1 MKADTRWMRQCADD
15 IDATGGSVRKLL
27 GPADGAVS
35 TLKAAAPGWDFTG
48 SVDEM
53 SSRWETLNKVVRD
66 ELSEAAENIRFNAS
80 SHDGNENVITEMWH
94 DLFG

>member
-1 MKADTRWMRQCADD
+1 MRHCADD
-15 IDATGGSVRKLL
+15 IDATADAVRKLL
-27 GPADGAVS
+27 GSADGAVS
-35 TLKAAAPGWDFTG
+35 TLKSAAPGWSFTG

-80 SHDGNENVITEMWH
+80 DHDGNENIITETWH
-94 DLFG
+94 NLFG

>member
-15 IDATGGSVRKLL
+15 IDATAGSVRRLL

-35 TLKAAAPGWDFTG
+35 ALKAAAPGWDFTG

-53 SSRWETLNKVVRD
+53 SSRWETLNKVLCD
-66 ELSEAAENIRFNAS
+66 ELSKAAENIRFNAS